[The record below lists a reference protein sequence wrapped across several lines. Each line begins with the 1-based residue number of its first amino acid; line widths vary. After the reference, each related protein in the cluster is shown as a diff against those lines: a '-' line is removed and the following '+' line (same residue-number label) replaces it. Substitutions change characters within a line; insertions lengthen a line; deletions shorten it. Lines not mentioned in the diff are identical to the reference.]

1 MAERAVSSTIAGTFW
16 EKTHGTVAIAFG
28 APPSPDLLGGL
39 LAFEQ
44 L

>member
-16 EKTHGTVAIAFG
+16 ERTHGTVAIAFVP
-28 APPSPDLLGGL
+28 PPSPDLLGGL
-39 LAFEQ
+39 SASEQ